1 MASRRGLPN
10 LFLNVIDAAD
20 GGDKVGEFVFHSVA
34 RCGQVEHAAVVALLA
49 RGLGGRPT
57 HDIAAVV
64 DVHVAGCGQM
74 VDLDGAAL
82 AFDLRGQQV
91 IRDLGMCKLDGDAA
105 AAVAGED
112 GTAAVDG
119 SVREL
124 LRGGIQQRSHA
135 GEAGGHA
142 EDLDHGLDSVDADIH
157 EGPRCHVAVEDIG
170 GTSRENLVVARRIF
184 AKAQRSAANGRNL
197 A

>member
-1 MASRRGLPN
+1 
-10 LFLNVIDAAD
+10 
-20 GGDKVGEFVFHSVA
+20 
-34 RCGQVEHAAVVALLA
+34 
-49 RGLGGRPT
+49 
-57 HDIAAVV
+57 
-64 DVHVAGCGQM
+64 M

-91 IRDLGMCKLDGDAA
+91 IRDLGMCELDRDAS

-112 GTAAVDG
+112 GAAAVDRA
-119 SVREL
+119 VREL
-124 LRGGIQQRSHA
+124 SRGAVEQRGHA

-142 EDLDHGLDSVDADIH
+142 ENLDHGLDGVDANVH